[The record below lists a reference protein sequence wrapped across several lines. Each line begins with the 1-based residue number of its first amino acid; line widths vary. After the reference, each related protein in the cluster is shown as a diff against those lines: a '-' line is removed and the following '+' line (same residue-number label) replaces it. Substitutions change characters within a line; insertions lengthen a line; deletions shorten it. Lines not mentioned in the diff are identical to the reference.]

1 VPIQSVVLKEIFMEK
16 KHVKAAGEHGKGP
29 GKEITAAVTGDKRLR
44 AVKFDETKGSPDVA
58 GDLKDL
64 ARHAVKT
71 AKHRFK
77 ADMSPSD
84 VDIPGD
90 D

>member
-1 VPIQSVVLKEIFMEK
+1 VPNQSVVLKEIFMEK
-16 KHVKAAGEHGKGP
+16 KHVKAAGDH
-29 GKEITAAVTGDKRLR
+29 AVTRDKRLR
-44 AVKFDETKGSPDVA
+44 AVKFDQTKGSPDVA